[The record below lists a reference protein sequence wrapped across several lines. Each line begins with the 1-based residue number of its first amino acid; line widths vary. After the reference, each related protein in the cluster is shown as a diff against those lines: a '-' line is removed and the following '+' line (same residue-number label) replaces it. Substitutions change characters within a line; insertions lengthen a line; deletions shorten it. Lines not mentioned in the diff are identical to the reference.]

1 MIGTDM
7 AMKAQ
12 QVRVFKEGMR
22 DSIALGIP
30 FVLLY
35 LSFGM
40 LGTEQGLS
48 LSGMLATTVFVFS
61 TPLQILLMQSHSSG
75 WILAPVILMM
85 NARFALMAAALSP
98 YIKETKNSRIFA
110 SAILIAPSIF
120 TGCITRFKHDTRH
133 AFHYFLGIGIPLYAV
148 SVLCTLVGA
157 MAGAGFV
164 SPAMLA
170 IMTMILPLQVTS
182 MMARHWPH
190 YLDVGSYWLGFI
202 LTPVLVHVFEKYN
215 LLLTPFLTGAAM
227 VLLENHMKKGRRE

>member
-1 MIGTDM
+1 MIGKDM
-7 AMKAQ
+7 IMKAQ
-12 QVRVFKEGMR
+12 QAGVFKEGMR

-48 LSGMLATTVFVFS
+48 LTGSLATTVFVYS
-61 TPLQILLMQSHSSG
+61 TPLQVLLMQSHSSG
-75 WILAPVILMM
+75 WILAPVILML

-98 YIKETKNSRIFA
+98 YVKETKNSRIFA

-133 AFHYFLGIGIPLYAV
+133 AFHYFLGMGIPLYVV
-148 SVLCTLVGA
+148 SILCTLVGA
-157 MAGAGFV
+157 MAGAGPV

-170 IMTMILPLQVTS
+170 IMTMILPLQITS

-190 YLDVGSYWLGFI
+190 YFDVGSYWIGFI
-202 LTPVLVHVFEKYN
+202 LSPLLVHFFGKYN
-215 LLLTPFLTGAAM
+215 LLLTPFLAGAAM
-227 VLLENHMKKGRRE
+227 VLLENHRKKGRTE